1 MYYVLALLTG
11 GFIGTVAGLFYG
23 PRLLKK
29 YDPAFFQEYSYEE
42 L

>member
-1 MYYVLALLTG
+1 MIYVLALLSG
-11 GFIGTVAGLFYG
+11 AFVGTVAGLLYG